1 MSLLFPL
8 ILPNRCHREVRIFLE
23 ESDARSSISD
33 NGAYPLFC
41 EEAANDA
48 HVFAHF
54 KSHPDYSQ
62 IVTSLDHRE
71 ALVHFVP
78 LIRRQAKE
86 GQLRFF
92 FMQCLKCTRSHG
104 YSDEIRHVIELVDT
118 IGGPLML
125 DLGGFVA
132 NPSTLRYIATAL
144 SLFARFGREYCIVL
158 KSCFCVL

>member
-1 MSLLFPL
+1 M
-8 ILPNRCHREVRIFLE
+8 E

-54 KSHPDYSQ
+54 KSHPDYTQ

-71 ALVHFVP
+71 ALGYFVP

-86 GQLRFF
+86 GQLRIFVLF
-92 FMQCLKCTRSHG
+92 LKYIRSHG

-125 DLGGFVA
+125 DLGGFIA